1 MKTILSIMFLFNL
14 AYGVKL
20 PKFGK
25 SFTAEYKQIKTLKKM
40 DGLELESSG
49 TLDVRDAKKLSLNQ
63 IKPFESLTVISNG
76 QVKTT
81 IKGKTSTDRN
91 KSSAVVNN
99 ILLALIK
106 ADEKELKK
114 YFIINEDDSKLL
126 LTPKNEE
133 MSKVIKKV
141 ELSFGKNES
150 QILVKEVSQNEI
162 LFTITNYKKQK

>member
-1 MKTILSIMFLFNL
+1 MKAILSIMFIFNL
-14 AYGVKL
+14 AYAVKL
-20 PKFGK
+20 PEFGK
-25 SFTAEYKQIKTLKKM
+25 SFTAKYKQIKTLKKM

-49 TLDVRDAKKLSLNQ
+49 TLDVKNAKKLSLNQ
-63 IKPFESLTVISNG
+63 VKPFESLTVISNG

-106 ADEKELKK
+106 ADEKELKR
-114 YFIINEDDSKLL
+114 YFVITEEDSKLV
-126 LTPKNEE
+126 LTPRDKE
-133 MSKVIKKV
+133 MRKVIKTV
-141 ELSFGKNES
+141 ELSFGENES

-162 LFTITNYKKQK
+162 LFKIIDYKKQK